1 MRERRVWRDL
11 DASGVRV
18 LGEVV
23 SAERVWCG
31 DDERCTR
38 VRMLIT
44 LPGRPPFTTNHL
56 VTGERIVET
65 GTTIA
70 IDVHPTATSS
80 AWPPTDKSIRH
91 HHYRG
96 TMIAWG
102 PGRYLWWLTMRQR
115 WRVLR
120 GALLGTSWML
130 ALALPPYLL
139 SHAIDDGLRARNTH
153 ALTWWALS
161 LFGSGLLIACLG
173 TYRHR
178 TMTFVRMDAALRTA
192 DLVTRHAVRLGAVLP
207 RRMTGGEV
215 VTIGAADVINIG
227 KALTMT
233 GPGVGAII
241 AFCVIA
247 AVLFPISPLLAAV
260 ILIGVPVLAL
270 IIGPLIR
277 RLQRAETVYRDH
289 QGALTARAADLVSG
303 LRVLCGIGGKD
314 FFATRYHRA
323 SRDLRAEGYRVGAV
337 SSWIDALAAGLPA
350 LFLATVTWL
359 AARMAVSGAIT
370 TGELVAVYGYVAVL
384 TVPVDFIV
392 ASASDVGRG
401 LVAARRVIALLNL
414 RPQPGDGDHPGPE
427 KPACL
432 HDTETGLT
440 VHTGQMLALAPAD
453 PADALALVDRLGRY
467 TDSAATW
474 GTIPLTSV
482 PLADIRARVL
492 VADNDSHLFAGPL
505 RATVATHRD
514 HLDHEITT
522 ALHTVAAGDIVDALP
537 DGLGSTVDAGGR
549 NLSGG
554 QRQRL
559 RLARALLADP
569 EVLLLVEPTSAVD
582 AHTESIIAHRLHTAR
597 TGRTT
602 VVVTTSPLLLDQ
614 ADTVAYLAD
623 GRIQAAGTHA
633 DLLDTCPGYHR
644 LVFRG

>member
-1 MRERRVWRDL
+1 
-11 DASGVRV
+11 
-18 LGEVV
+18 
-23 SAERVWCG
+23 
-31 DDERCTR
+31 
-38 VRMLIT
+38 
-44 LPGRPPFTTNHL
+44 
-56 VTGERIVET
+56 
-65 GTTIA
+65 
-70 IDVHPTATSS
+70 
-80 AWPPTDKSIRH
+80 
-91 HHYRG
+91 
-96 TMIAWG
+96 MIAWG

-120 GALLGTSWML
+120 GALVGTAWML
-130 ALALPPYLL
+130 TLALPPYLL
-139 SHAIDDGLRARNTH
+139 SHAIDDGLRAHDPR

-161 LFGSGLLIACLG
+161 LFGAGLLLAWLG
-173 TYRHR
+173 TFRHR
-178 TMTFVRMDAALRTA
+178 TMTFVRMDASLRTA
-192 DLVTRHAVRLGAVLP
+192 DLVTRHAAGLGAVLP

-233 GPGVGAII
+233 GPGVGAVI

-270 IIGPLIR
+270 IIGPLLT
-277 RLQRAETVYRDH
+277 RLQRAETGYREH
-289 QGALTARAADLVSG
+289 QGALTARAADLISG

-323 SRDLRAEGYRVGAV
+323 SRHLRTEGYRVGAV

-350 LFLATVTWL
+350 VFLATVTWL
-359 AARMAVSGAIT
+359 AARMAVTGAIT

-384 TVPVDFIV
+384 VIPVDFIV
-392 ASASDVGRG
+392 ASATDVGRG
-401 LVAARRVIALLNL
+401 IVAARRVTTLLNL
-414 RPQPGDGDHPGPE
+414 RPQPADGDHPGPTG
-427 KPACL
+427 PADL
-432 HDTETGLT
+432 HDPATGLT
-440 VHTGQMLALAPAD
+440 VPSGRMLALAPAD
-453 PADALALVDRLGRY
+453 PADALALIDRLGRY

-474 GTIPLTSV
+474 GGTPLTRI

-505 RATVATHRD
+505 RETVATHRD
-514 HLDHEITT
+514 HPGHEIT
-522 ALHTVAAGDIVDALP
+522 AAVHAVAAEDIIDALP
-537 DGLGSTVDAGGR
+537 DGLDSTVDAGGR

-582 AHTESIIAHRLHTAR
+582 AHTESIIARRLHTAR

-614 ADTVAYLAD
+614 ADTVAYLAH
-623 GRIQAAGTHA
+623 GHIQATGTHA
-633 DLLDTCPGYHR
+633 ALLETCPGYQR